1 MNFEGKKLVC
11 KFVGKSVKIDC
22 PIFVKG
28 DRIAIYRGRTQ
39 EKRGEYTLE
48 DILLDSENEQF
59 VFTLDKEVE
68 YVETGDIA
76 ENLSSN
82 PTILIENCR
91 FGRFRGTM
99 RLQSRA
105 KTIIRNSV
113 FDNKTESV
121 IFTGDTTYWYESGPV
136 NDFLMENCKLLNTEY
151 CAKINFLGEVE
162 FTDKEPYYHKNIT
175 VRNCYFDKGRI
186 ININHVDNFVFE
198 GNTSCGE
205 MEIYARDCGKLTS
218 DENVVVHYE

>member
-1 MNFEGKKLVC
+1 MKIGEKPMGTLRKIFSVYSNYWEARTTKFLDLV
-11 KFVGKSVKIDC
+11 V
-22 PIFVKG
+22 
-28 DRIAIYRGRTQ
+28 
-39 EKRGEYTLE
+39 L
-48 DILLDSENEQF
+48 
-59 VFTLDKEVE
+59 
-68 YVETGDIA
+68 
-76 ENLSSN
+76 
-82 PTILIENCR
+82 
-91 FGRFRGTM
+91 
-99 RLQSRA
+99 
-105 KTIIRNSV
+105 
-113 FDNKTESV
+113 

-205 MEIYARDCGKLTS
+205 MEISVKDCGKIS
-218 DENVVVHYE
+218 VDENVKLV